1 MATSVLA
8 TEQTLAAA
16 GFAAGHPDLLADAV
30 PWLETGPHA
39 LAQGW
44 LEDPR
49 GLSAAAIGQACTQL
63 PADQTQK
70 IQDRAANY
78 TNDVEKHYRHLYGS
92 AAQRLLRDVAAE
104 RLTDSARARLGELN
118 RKFPPSPAAPDS
130 ASGAVRDISIQSPVS
145 LDAIQRMND
154 GQLIGAMRRWA
165 SDEWQPLPD
174 GRLRGGA
181 STVAQVVGAAAQ
193 ADPDRFTSVLE
204 SLPADIHDV
213 YIQHILSGL
222 RRSTASPSQALRAIK
237 AARARTG
244 AGQIEIAWLIGHAAP
259 HVDAQALADAGLSMT
274 DLLTMLEEILIVR
287 SGQQLAHSRHV
298 RNAAVLW
305 RRLLR
310 LPRTPRSQR
319 TRPAEIAEAGKKLA
333 ERLTVRVLNQPEYP
347 AIRAL
352 AVLAQ
357 TSPQAATMLTA
368 QLTRLSASPHLS
380 LRALAIETAATQ
392 ADNGPGAVVSIV
404 TTTLN
409 TNGLATDTSN
419 EPLPADIGVL
429 LASDQL
435 RDLLLLA
442 CWPHY
447 DLAAP
452 ILARM
457 LRARPA
463 ANASGANR
471 ADLEAAAGLAAQNT
485 AMIIAVAAGRHPQAA
500 TLTTTLLR
508 KAAGAAA
515 ASSPPWPMYC
525 PPPS

>member
-333 ERLTVRVLNQPEYP
+333 ERL
-347 AIRAL
+347 
-352 AVLAQ
+352 
-357 TSPQAATMLTA
+357 
-368 QLTRLSASPHLS
+368 
-380 LRALAIETAATQ
+380 LAIETAATQ